1 MTTVPPPRITRV
13 NGSLVEVEP
22 VPGISLYELAA
33 VGQGRLLAEVIR
45 VSGAAATLQVYEDT
59 GGLAVG
65 EPLAFTGRTLSVR
78 LGPGLLGSILD
89 GLGRPLNVLVERTG
103 DFIGPGESV
112 PTLDPSR
119 RWNFQPLVAAGAA
132 VSGGD
137 VLGTVEER
145 PGFLHRVLVPPG
157 VKGTVA
163 ELSAGEFTVEAAVG
177 RLKDGTPLQ
186 LSHAWSVRS
195 PRPTGPRLSDE
206 RPLVTGQR
214 IFDLL
219 FPVAEGGTVAVVG
232 GFGTGKTVVEQ
243 SLAKHADADVVIYI
257 GCGERGNEM
266 SEVLGDFARL
276 TDARTGRSILDRT
289 VMVVNTSNM
298 PVAAR
303 EASVYLG
310 ITVAEYYRDMGYR
323 VALMADSLS
332 RWAEALREIGARLQE
347 MPGEEGYPTYLASRL
362 GAFYERA
369 GRARLIGRPEREG
382 AVTLISAVSP
392 PGGDLSE
399 PVSQATLRVAGSLW
413 ALDADLAHQRQ
424 FPAVD
429 WETSYSLYVERTKGW
444 FEREVD
450 PAWSAV
456 RVQTIELLQRDAEL
470 REIAGLVGPE
480 ALQDEDRLV
489 LLVARLVREVVLGQS
504 AYHPHDAASA
514 PVKTFRLA
522 ELSQRARAIAAEG
535 LRAGTPLAELDLG
548 PLRRALIALRD
559 SPASELA
566 TRVSAAEAALEGLHP
581 REARK

>member
-1 MTTVPPPRITRV
+1 MTTAPPRITRV
-13 NGSLVEVEP
+13 NGSLVEAAP

-33 VGQGRLLAEVIR
+33 VGHGRLLSEVIR
-45 VSGAAATLQVYEDT
+45 LSGDTAVLQVYEDT

-65 EPLAFTGRTLSVR
+65 EPVSFTGGTLSVQ

-89 GLGRPLNVLVERTG
+89 GLGRPLDVLAERTG
-103 DFIGPGESV
+103 DFIGPGASL
-112 PTLDPSR
+112 PTLDPAKH
-119 RWNFQPLVAAGAA
+119 WQFQPLVAAGTA

-145 PGFLHRVLVPPG
+145 PGFLHRILVPPG
-157 VKGTVA
+157 VTGTVA
-163 ELSAGEFTVEAAVG
+163 ELRGGECTVETPVG
-177 RLKDGTPLQ
+177 RLKDGPPLR
-186 LSHAWSVRS
+186 LSHAWSVRA
-195 PRPTGPRLSDE
+195 PRPTGPRLPDD
-206 RPLVTGQR
+206 RPMVTGQR

-219 FPVAEGGTVAVVG
+219 FPVAEGGTVAVTG

-243 SLAKHADADVVIYI
+243 SLAKHADADVVVYI

-266 SEVLGDFARL
+266 SEVLGEFPRL
-276 TDARTGRSILDRT
+276 IDPRTGRSILDRT

-323 VALMADSLS
+323 VAVLADSLS

-362 GAFYERA
+362 GTFYERA
-369 GRARLIGRPEREG
+369 GRARLVGRPVREG
-382 AVTLISAVSP
+382 AVTLICAVSP

-399 PVSQATLRVAGSLW
+399 PVSQATMRVAGSLW

-429 WETSYSLYVERTKGW
+429 WETSYSLYLERTKEW

-450 PAWSAV
+450 PAWSEV
-456 RVQTIELLQRDAEL
+456 RAQTLELLQRDAEL

-489 LLVARLVREVVLGQS
+489 LLVARLIREVVLGQS
-504 AYHPHDAASA
+504 AYHPHDASSA
-514 PVKTFRLA
+514 PAKTFRLA
-522 ELSQRARAIAAEG
+522 QLAQQARALAAERI
-535 LRAGTPLAELDLG
+535 RAGAPLAGLDLG
-548 PLRRALIALRD
+548 PVRRALIALRD
-559 SPASELA
+559 APASGLLSQVE
-566 TRVSAAEAALEGLHP
+566 AAEAALRALHP
-581 REARK
+581 QEAR

>member
-1 MTTVPPPRITRV
+1 MSTPPLRIIRV
-13 NGSLVEVEP
+13 NGSLVEAEP

-33 VGQGRLLAEVIR
+33 VGHGRLLSEVIR
-45 VSGAAATLQVYEDT
+45 LSGDTAVLQVYEDT

-65 EPLAFTGRTLSVR
+65 EPVAFTGRTLSVQ

-89 GLGRPLNVLVERTG
+89 GLGRPLNVLAERTG
-103 DFIGPGESV
+103 DFIGPGANL
-112 PTLDPSR
+112 PTLDPVR
-119 RWNFQPLVAAGAA
+119 QWRFQPLVAAGTA

-145 PGFLHRVLVPPG
+145 PGFLHRILVPPG
-157 VKGTVA
+157 VTGTVA
-163 ELSAGEFTVEAAVG
+163 ELRGGECTVEAPVG

-186 LSHAWSVRS
+186 LSHLWSVRA
-195 PRPTGPRLSDE
+195 PRPTGPRLPDD

-214 IFDLL
+214 IFDFL
-219 FPVAEGGTVAVVG
+219 FPVAEGGTVAVTG

-243 SLAKHADADVVIYI
+243 SLAKHADADVVVYI

-266 SEVLGDFARL
+266 SEVLGEFPRL
-276 TDARTGRSILDRT
+276 IDPRTGRSILDRT

-323 VALMADSLS
+323 VAVLADSLS

-362 GAFYERA
+362 GTFYERA
-369 GRARLIGRPEREG
+369 GRARLTGRPDREG

-399 PVSQATLRVAGSLW
+399 PVSQATMRVAGSLW

-429 WETSYSLYVERTKGW
+429 WETSYSLYVERTKAW

-450 PAWSAV
+450 PAWSEV
-456 RVQTIELLQRDAEL
+456 RAQTLELLQRDAEL

-504 AYHPHDAASA
+504 AYHPHDASSA

-522 ELSQRARAIAAEG
+522 QLAQRARALAAERI
-535 LRAGTPLAELDLG
+535 RAGAPLAGLDLG

-559 SPASELA
+559 APASELLSQVAA
-566 TRVSAAEAALEGLHP
+566 TEAALGALHP
-581 REARK
+581 EEAR

>member
-1 MTTVPPPRITRV
+1 MSTAPLRITRV
-13 NGSLVEVEP
+13 NGSLVEAEP
-22 VPGISLYELAA
+22 APAVSLYELAA
-33 VGQGRLLAEVIR
+33 VGHGRLLSEVIR
-45 VSGAAATLQVYEDT
+45 LSGTTATLQVYEDT

-65 EPLAFTGRTLSVR
+65 EPLSFTGRTLAVQ

-89 GLGRPLNVLVERTG
+89 GLGRPLNVLAERTG
-103 DFIGPGESV
+103 DFIRPGQIV
-112 PTLDPSR
+112 PTLDAAR
-119 RWNFQPLVAAGAA
+119 RWHFKPSVTTGVA

-145 PGFLHRVLVPPG
+145 PGFLHRILVPPT
-157 VKGTVA
+157 VAGTVA
-163 ELSAGEFTVEAAVG
+163 EVHEGDFTVEAPVG
-177 RLKDGTPLQ
+177 RLEDGTPLQ
-186 LSHAWSVRS
+186 LSHAWSVRI
-195 PRPTGPRLSDE
+195 PRPTGPRLPDD
-206 RPLVTGQR
+206 RPLITGQR

-219 FPVAEGGTVAVVG
+219 FPVAEGGAVAVVG

-243 SLAKHADADVVIYI
+243 SLAKHADADVVVYI

-266 SEVLGDFARL
+266 SEVLGEFPRL
-276 TDARTGRSILDRT
+276 TDPRTGRSIMDRT

-298 PVAAR
+298 PVVAR

-310 ITVAEYYRDMGYR
+310 MTVAEYYRDMGYR

-413 ALDADLAHQRQ
+413 ALDANLAHQRR

-456 RVQTIELLQRDAEL
+456 RAQTFELLQRDAEL

-489 LLVARLVREVVLGQS
+489 LLVARLVQEVVLAQS
-504 AYHPHDAASA
+504 AYHPHDASSA

-522 ELSQRARAIAAEG
+522 ELSQRARSLAAERI
-535 LRAGTPLAELDLG
+535 RAGTPLAELDLE
-548 PLRRALIALRD
+548 PFRRALIALRD
-559 SPASELA
+559 APASELSTKVTEA
-566 TRVSAAEAALEGLHP
+566 EAVLSGLHAAEGT
-581 REARK
+581 R